1 MYLTLIKNSSTLGL
15 EAQARARVFLFLPQ
29 ERMMH
34 HPLFFYFFA

>member
-1 MYLTLIKNSSTLGL
+1 MYLTLIKNLSALGL

-34 HPLFFYFFA
+34 HSFLFLFA